1 MRPNLTTT
9 IMLPIQQIKNSL
21 KALAGLSNSPYAEG
35 DISQYTLS
43 AADQERL
50 SNEHS
55 FTQGTVQLSGISTR
69 YTHGASMLHSWQ
81 EIFADEVYRFI
92 PNNSRPYIIDGGA
105 NIGLSTLYFALR
117 HPQSRIDAYEADPH
131 IFQVLQQNIAAHRSQ
146 LQARIQLHQQALWHS
161 DTQLT
166 FHEEGALAGSVVGD
180 FGRTGNTQTVPAIN
194 IGRLL
199 QQRVDL
205 LKLDIEGAENELLPT
220 LKPVLTNIDYLFVEY
235 HSLQEQPQQLGQLL
249 LLLSNAGFRYH
260 IREAAKLAPYP
271 MEEKLSV
278 RRLFDLQLNIWCY
291 RP

>member
-1 MRPNLTTT
+1 
-9 IMLPIQQIKNSL
+9 MLPLQHIKNSL

-35 DISQYTLS
+35 DISRYTLS
-43 AADQERL
+43 ATDQERL

-55 FTQGTVQLSGISTR
+55 FAQGTVPLAGISTS

-92 PNNSRPYIIDGGA
+92 PKNSKPYIIDGGA

-117 HPQSRIDAYEADPH
+117 HPQSRIDAYEADPQ
-131 IFQVLQQNIAAHRSQ
+131 IFQVLQQNIAAHRPQ
-146 LQARIQLHQQALWHS
+146 LKANIQLHQQALWHS
-161 DTQLT
+161 NTQLT

-180 FGRTGNTQTVPAIN
+180 FGRTGKTQTVSAIN
-194 IGRLL
+194 IGPLL
-199 QQRVDL
+199 QQRVDF

-220 LKPVLTNIDYLFVEY
+220 LQPALPNIDYLFVEY
-235 HSLQEQPQQLGQLL
+235 HSLQEQPQLLGQLL
-249 LLLSNAGFRYH
+249 LMLSNAGFRYH
-260 IREAAKLAPYP
+260 IREAARLAPHP
-271 MEEKLSV
+271 MVEKGTI